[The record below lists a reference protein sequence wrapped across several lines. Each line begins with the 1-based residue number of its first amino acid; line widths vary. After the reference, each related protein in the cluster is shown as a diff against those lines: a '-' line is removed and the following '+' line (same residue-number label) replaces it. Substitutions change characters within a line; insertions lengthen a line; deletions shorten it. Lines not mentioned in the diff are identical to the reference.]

1 MQKRFEKSLSQVLSL
16 VVLIV
21 FITTLLSA
29 QLNIWIITYVWAVSF
44 ILAWVLM
51 LVYGLHVLMQKES
64 FGTSI
69 LVAIITALGFLVL
82 SVPAILVLS
91 RFIPGLPVGL
101 TFGNEFLNANNQL
114 ILYTSLIII
123 YFIHLLN
130 AIRLKRKS
138 LEDLSFPKETEGPIT
153 SDELELNQSSSVN
166 EDFNDDAAI
175 ETESLEHIESSIDD
189 SEKIVFES
197 NIDKKLEYNTQEVII
212 VEDLTEDDLK
222 LLEGE
227 EDNG

>member
-1 MQKRFEKSLSQVLSL
+1 MQKRFEKSLSQILSL

-114 ILYTSLIII
+114 ILYTSLIIT

-130 AIRLKRKS
+130 ATRLKRKS

-166 EDFNDDAAI
+166 EDFSDDTAI
-175 ETESLEHIESSIDD
+175 ETESLEQIKSSIDD

-212 VEDLTEDDLK
+212 VEDLTEEDLR